1 MMRGQEL
8 VECVS
13 ALLFGVSTQAPDD
26 RGRARMALS
35 AILFESAFGTR
46 RGREIAHSN
55 QQPHRYRPQ
64 VFSKA
69 FLHTATARYE
79 QPNLGRCQSKI
90 LNTWSGHRTAQIDP
104 EKCRKINDREIRF

>member
-1 MMRGQEL
+1 MRGQEL

-13 ALLFGVSTQAPDD
+13 ALLFGVSAQAPDD

-79 QPNLGRCQSKI
+79 QPILGLWVISR
-90 LNTWSGHRTAQIDP
+90 H
-104 EKCRKINDREIRF
+104 